1 MKAWL
6 NSLEPRERRL
16 VLTGAAVAGVLL
28 MYVLAWEPFA
38 AKVERLRAGNA
49 EQQAALSWMQ
59 GAAKEVKQLS
69 RGTSRPG
76 QAANGQSL
84 LAQIDSTAK
93 AGRLGTAL
101 KRVQPD
107 GEQRVQVWLE
117 EAVFDDVVAW
127 LEGLEQRQGIA
138 LESSVIAAKD
148 RPGVVDVRLVFAGSG
163 A

>member
-1 MKAWL
+1 MKEWL

-16 VLTGAAVAGVLL
+16 VLSGAGIAAVLL
-28 MYVLAWEPFA
+28 VYVLIWEPFA
-38 AKVERLRAGNA
+38 AKVERLRTGNG
-49 EQQAALSWMQ
+49 EQQAVLLWME
-59 GAAKEVKQLS
+59 GAAKEVKQLN
-69 RGTSRPG
+69 RGAHR
-76 QAANGQSL
+76 QAATGQSL
-84 LAQIDSTAK
+84 LALIDSTAK
-93 AGRLGTAL
+93 AGRLGTSL

-127 LEGLEQRQGIA
+127 LEGLNQRQGIT

-148 RPGVVDVRLVFAGSG
+148 KPGLADVRLVFAGNG

>member
-1 MKAWL
+1 MKEWL
-6 NSLEPRERRL
+6 NGLEPRERRL
-16 VLTGAAVAGVLL
+16 VLTGAALASVLL
-28 MYVLAWEPFA
+28 MYVLVWEPFA
-38 AKVERLRAGNA
+38 ATVERLRVSGS
-49 EQQAALSWMQ
+49 EQQAVLLWME

-69 RGTSRPG
+69 RGARRPG
-76 QAANGQSL
+76 QAATGQSL
-84 LAQIDSTAK
+84 LALIDSTAK

-117 EAVFDDVVAW
+117 EAAFDDVAAW
-127 LEGLEQRQGIA
+127 LEGLNQRQGIT

-148 RPGVVDVRLVFAGSG
+148 KPGLVDVRLVFAGDG